1 MIDTIIFDLGGVLI
15 DWNPRNLYRKIFDD
29 EKEMEFFLREI
40 PTPLWN
46 ELQDGG
52 RPLQEATDW
61 LVARHFGYEKEIRA
75 YYSRW
80 TEMLNGPIQ
89 GTVDILETLIQQ
101 KKYPIYALTNWSHET
116 FPIALERFEFLKW
129 FKAILV
135 SGVEKMKKPDREIYE
150 LILDRYSINANTTV
164 FIDDSLRNIEGAK
177 AVGLQTIHFQ
187 SSEQLAVDLKKMG
200 IEF

>member
-1 MIDTIIFDLGGVLI
+1 MINTIIFDLGGVLI

-40 PTPLWN
+40 TTPLWN

-61 LVARHFGYEKEIRA
+61 LVARHVGYEKEIRA
-75 YYSRW
+75 YYGRW

-89 GTVDILETLIQQ
+89 ATVDILERLIQQ
-101 KKYPIYALTNWSHET
+101 NKYPIYALTNWSHET
-116 FPIALERFEFLKW
+116 FPIAQERFEFLKW

-135 SGVEKMKKPDREIYE
+135 SGIEKMKKPDREIFE
-150 LILDRYSINANTTV
+150 LMLTRYQIKASETV

-187 SSEQLAVDLKKMG
+187 SSNQLAEELKKMG